1 MSLTF
6 IQVDGMKSRPL
17 VSIAYDPRIPAAQHG
32 QHGFAMRGDTRKTP
46 KGNQA
51 IDSSSGF
58 SAIDSSSG
66 FSAIDS
72 SSGFSAIDSSSGF
85 SLGSAEPIRADLVKE
100 DPG

>member
-66 FSAIDS
+66 FS
-72 SSGFSAIDSSSGF
+72 
-85 SLGSAEPIRADLVKE
+85 LGSAEPIRADLVKE